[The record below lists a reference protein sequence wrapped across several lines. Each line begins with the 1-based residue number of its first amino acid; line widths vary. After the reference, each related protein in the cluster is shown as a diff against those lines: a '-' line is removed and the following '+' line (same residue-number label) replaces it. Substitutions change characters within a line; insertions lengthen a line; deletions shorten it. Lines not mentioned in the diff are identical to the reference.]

1 MMIDLGS
8 ATTIRGV
15 VTQGR
20 GDANQYVTAFTVQ
33 VSTDGATFA
42 DVDGGATFTG
52 NTNYLLKVT
61 NTFAA
66 TVQARFVKIF
76 PKTWYGRIGMRAGVL
91 DANLPTH
98 ATVGRSREAAVVTVG
113 AAAGTSISMFS
124 FDGMRACFRCSVFCV
139 FRACMATVSPQL
151 VPSFWVACSVAAGCK
166 PAAVQ
171 HR

>member
-20 GDANQYVTAFTVQ
+20 GDWNDYVTSFTVQ

-52 NTNYLLKVT
+52 NTHYLLKVT

-91 DANLPTH
+91 DANSPAH

-139 FRACMATVSPQL
+139 FRA
-151 VPSFWVACSVAAGCK
+151 
-166 PAAVQ
+166 
-171 HR
+171 